1 MASVS
6 RWCPQCTEPQGG
18 PGPHSAR
25 TSDWSPPPQVQGL
38 QGAGVCIWATGSCT
52 HTSGRTSP
60 AHRGPCQSDES
71 ARALRPGT
79 KLWRHLQARRRAGA
93 PAPDQGFASH
103 TLQGGLTAHLLLS
116 HSKACL
122 ATGRGQE
129 DQLPLACPQ
138 PLGRHPT
145 SPLPAVRGGLPC
157 LAFTLGR
164 SHTRGSCP
172 GDTRQHLEQLRSVP
186 VGSSSAHGGQ
196 AGEGGV
202 QAAHWVKGPLAGRWG
217 VGKRQGERQGQRET
231 ETGREREIDRD

>member
-1 MASVS
+1 MSQPELSAQAPS
-6 RWCPQCTEPQGG
+6 CGG
-18 PGPHSAR
+18 TCRRADG
-25 TSDWSPPPQVQGL
+25 
-38 QGAGVCIWATGSCT
+38 
-52 HTSGRTSP
+52 
-60 AHRGPCQSDES
+60 RGPQLLT
-71 ARALRPGT
+71 RASPRTPS
-79 KLWRHLQARRRAGA
+79 R
-93 PAPDQGFASH
+93 
-103 TLQGGLTAHLLLS
+103 GGLTAHLLLS